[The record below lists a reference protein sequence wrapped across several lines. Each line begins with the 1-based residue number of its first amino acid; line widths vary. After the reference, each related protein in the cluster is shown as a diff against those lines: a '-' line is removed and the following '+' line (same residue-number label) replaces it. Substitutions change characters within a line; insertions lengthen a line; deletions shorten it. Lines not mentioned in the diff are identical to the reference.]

1 MHVYCCHFLPYY
13 VIILTEISQNVLL
26 QFAVFICI
34 SQLQNL
40 TNMRRFSIMS
50 NLHKGFVYTNENCI
64 GCNKCI
70 SVCPVITAN
79 RAVEKD
85 GRTII
90 DVDGDKCIGCGAC
103 FDACEHNARSY
114 YDDTEEFFADLAK
127 GQKIS
132 LLIAPAFAANYP
144 NEYKSI
150 LGGLKK
156 MGVNRIISVSFGAD
170 ITTWAYIRYITEHN
184 FTGGIS
190 QPCPAVVNYIEHYIP
205 ELLPKL
211 MPVQSPLMCAAIY
224 LRKYMNVQDKL
235 AFISPCIA
243 KKSEIDDS
251 NNNGYVNYNVT
262 FDHLMNYARTHHIKG
277 DPVGTEIEYGLGSI
291 YPMPG
296 GLKENVY
303 WFCGED
309 LFIRQIEGE
318 KHVYHFL
325 DDYAKRVSSNKE
337 LPFMVDALNCAQGCL
352 YGTGIEPQKADNDD
366 ILYEIQRIKASS
378 KKKKA
383 GSPWKE
389 SSSHKQRLAALNRQ
403 FRQLNPN
410 DFARKYTDLSA
421 GNVIQRPNT
430 QELEAIFQS
439 LNKNS
444 AEQRKINCSA
454 CGYSTCQDMACA
466 IHNDCNVPSNCIHYV
481 KDTVEQE
488 KAQLQILSSEMEA
501 TNKEISDKN
510 AVISEMVSD
519 AEKQFTTLNQSI
531 SEMVN
536 GNNSNA
542 EESSNISSHMAD
554 VVSFCNNMQDS
565 FHMISNLLLQ
575 LEDNNNSITQV
586 ANRTNLLSLNASI
599 EAARAGEAGKGFA
612 VVADEI
618 KHLSETSK
626 DTALDSNKN
635 KDAIVQAIEH
645 LTTEADH
652 LMEIVDDV
660 NGRISNLA
668 ASTEEIAA
676 SASMIGEV
684 SDELRNKFEKLNN
697 L

>member
-1 MHVYCCHFLPYY
+1 
-13 VIILTEISQNVLL
+13 
-26 QFAVFICI
+26 
-34 SQLQNL
+34 
-40 TNMRRFSIMS
+40 MS

-85 GRTII
+85 GSTVIE
-90 DVDGDKCIGCGAC
+90 VDGDKCIGCGAC

-144 NEYKSI
+144 NEYRSI

-277 DPVGTEIEYGLGSI
+277 DPVGTEIKYGLGSI

-488 KAQLQILSSEMEA
+488 KAQLQILFSSEMEA
-501 TNKEISDKN
+501 ANKEISDKN